1 MMWITPSLEATSA
14 AVTCDVVHRDLVLG
28 NRHYPLG
35 ALQAS
40 HLQLS
45 RFQVRAH
52 DLKQQ
57 A

>member
-1 MMWITPSLEATSA
+1 MMWITPLPVATSA
-14 AVTCDVVHRDLVLG
+14 AVSRDVVHRALVLG
-28 NRHYPLG
+28 NRHCQHR

-45 RFQVRAH
+45 RLQVRAH

-57 A
+57 G